1 MERFKVLF
9 IGVFFT
15 LNVFGTIQIPDLL
28 IYNGDTILIE
38 SYPLESYF
46 NDQNLRPDSI
56 FFKDCLSTACW
67 RGYQAIWKIEND
79 RLFLVSILDC
89 CADDKLMLV
98 DSVYEDLEELLS
110 PEIMGTLAPFHGNY
124 ITAHFALE
132 RLRNKMGDS
141 EFYKYRNEILKISLR
156 TRKYVELSQIFDF
169 NLKDAIVFAAWYNGK
184 LKIKPKQIDSKSNKE
199 NGTTNMIPTLIFR
212 NGILSKEQ

>member
-1 MERFKVLF
+1 MERIKVLLL
-9 IGVFFT
+9 GLFFT

-28 IYNGDTILIE
+28 IYSGDTILIE
-38 SYPLESYF
+38 TFPLESYF
-46 NDQNLRPDSI
+46 NDQNPRPDSL
-56 FFKDCLSTACW
+56 FLKDCLSTACW

-110 PEIMGTLAPFHGNY
+110 PEIMGTLAPFRGN
-124 ITAHFALE
+124 IINTHFALE
-132 RLRNKMGDS
+132 RLRNKMGDL
-141 EFYKYRNEILKISLR
+141 EFYKYRNEILEISLR
-156 TRKYVELSQIFDF
+156 ARKSVELSQIFDF

-184 LKIKPKQIDSKSNKE
+184 LKIKSKQVVSKSNNE
-199 NGTTNMIPTLIFR
+199 NRTTNMLPSLIFR
-212 NGILSKEQ
+212 NGILSKE